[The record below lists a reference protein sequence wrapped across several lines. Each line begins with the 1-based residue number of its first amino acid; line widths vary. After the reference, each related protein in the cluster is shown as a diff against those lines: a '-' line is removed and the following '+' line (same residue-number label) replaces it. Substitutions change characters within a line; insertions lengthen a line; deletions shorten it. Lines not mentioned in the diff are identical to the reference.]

1 MDFKEMQRWL
11 DKIQDQTPITIM
23 TVRTEPSK
31 WLFGKVVY
39 YLNQNMK
46 EDAREEGKK
55 QNQFRKHLG

>member
-1 MDFKEMQRWL
+1 
-11 DKIQDQTPITIM
+11 M

-31 WLFGKVVY
+31 WPFGKVVY

>member
-1 MDFKEMQRWL
+1 
-11 DKIQDQTPITIM
+11 M

-55 QNQFRKHLG
+55 QNQFRKHLGQSNRKKKNENQSSYSLKNEEL